1 MKKILTLLIVT
12 VLIVGLI
19 FAVLVFG
26 FNFRDI
32 EHEFKYN
39 VVENL
44 GNDKI
49 AEYTIEQY
57 FEYYK
62 THGLKTRL
70 SDYKIH
76 KILLCDDVVN
86 KEYMIG
92 KNGFV
97 FQVSYDVK
105 PYFGDLFSDWYAG
118 NGVDNGNGWCI
129 NKTSYYMISVED
141 KQYVLNC
148 IGTMY

>member
-92 KNGFV
+92 
-97 FQVSYDVK
+97 
-105 PYFGDLFSDWYAG
+105 
-118 NGVDNGNGWCI
+118 
-129 NKTSYYMISVED
+129 
-141 KQYVLNC
+141 
-148 IGTMY
+148 